1 MLGRDFVAVG
11 EMLDNQDKHIL
22 EKLVDNILDKPADF
36 VADKLDFDSLKDF
49 ASDLILDYFQDAF
62 DLEFDASRI
71 LEDIDF
77 GHILDTSLQVFGNLG
92 LEFDLLQHLSSL
104 LMLVDLELTG

>member
-11 EMLDNQDKHIL
+11 EMLDIQDKHIL
-22 EKLVDNILDKPADF
+22 EKLVDNILGKPADF
-36 VADKLDFDSLKDF
+36 ESLKDF